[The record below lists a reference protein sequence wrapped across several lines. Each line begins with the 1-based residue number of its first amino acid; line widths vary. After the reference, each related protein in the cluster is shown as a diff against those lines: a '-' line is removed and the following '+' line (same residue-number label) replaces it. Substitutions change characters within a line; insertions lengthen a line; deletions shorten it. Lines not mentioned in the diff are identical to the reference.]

1 MKTFALEF
9 FKPIPAPKIF
19 SPRCPLAASLPSI
32 FICLNPPTRPP
43 KKVVRLFKLMSS
55 TVEPIEIV
63 VLSLVRSTERRL
75 AAARQLETAGLP
87 WSFVAAVDAA
97 TFPPFPPEFDQQQHI
112 RYYGCPIPIGQI
124 GCFLSHRLAWEKC
137 VQTGRLT
144 LVFEDDFQLLQELSD
159 IIALAQQHA
168 KDFDILRLQGM
179 ETDCPNTV
187 VQACENSQLVRH
199 HRDPLGAT
207 AYFVKPSAA
216 KILLEKSRRF
226 HAPVDDFIFHDWI
239 HGLTLLALLPYPVT
253 PGGQPSTITH
263 HHGETLSRRQK
274 WQVRVQRLPR
284 SACKRIFYSQ
294 LALTR
299 FWQKLFPN
307 KGG

>member
-1 MKTFALEF
+1 
-9 FKPIPAPKIF
+9 
-19 SPRCPLAASLPSI
+19 
-32 FICLNPPTRPP
+32 
-43 KKVVRLFKLMSS
+43 MSS

-63 VLSLVRSTERRL
+63 VISLVRSTERRL
-75 AAARQLETAGLP
+75 AAARQLEVAGLP
-87 WSFVAAVDAA
+87 WSFVEAVDAA
-97 TFPPFPPEFDQQQHI
+97 TFPPFPPEFDHQQHI
-112 RYYGCPIPIGQI
+112 RYYGCPIPVGQI
-124 GCFLSHRLAWEKC
+124 GCFLSHRQAWEKC

-144 LVFEDDFQLLQELSD
+144 LVFEDDFQLLQELPG

-168 KDFDILRLQGM
+168 KDFDILRLQGIK
-179 ETDCPNTV
+179 TDCPHTV
-187 VQACENSQLVRH
+187 VQADGSNQLVRH

-253 PGGQPSTITH
+253 LGGQPSTIKH

-284 SACKRIFYSQ
+284 SARKRIYYSK

-299 FWQKLFPN
+299 FWRKLFQN
-307 KGG
+307 KCG